1 MACFHQFCLSQIY
14 NMEKINCI
22 MIFDNNFST
31 YLCAQLC
38 LTVTPWTRYMGFFR
52 QVYWSRLSFPI
63 LGDLPDLGI
72 EPTSQASPALAS
84 RFFTIESPG
93 KPNSVTKW
101 YTNKFKFFHILMHLP
116 RIECLIFFSY
126 RNVNSIYIHW
136 IVIYFRK

>member
-1 MACFHQFCLSQIY
+1 
-14 NMEKINCI
+14 MEKINCI

-52 QVYWSRLSFPI
+52 QVYWSRLSFSI

-93 KPNSVTKW
+93 KPNSVTK
-101 YTNKFKFFHILMHLP
+101 
-116 RIECLIFFSY
+116 
-126 RNVNSIYIHW
+126 
-136 IVIYFRK
+136 